1 MAINILRDTLIYLCK
16 YAAFGRLVHGL
27 IHNLNGPLHNLGMDI
42 EMIQLSIAGS
52 NELDIHEAKNIAK
65 RLERM
70 SVEFEHIAQMVKT
83 TSMRLNP
90 DEEFDSFTSLKHFL
104 EQELDFLN
112 ANLYFK
118 HHVQT
123 HLKLEEKLPPIT
135 ALHEGIMISL
145 RWFLQA
151 VVEELEEQKIENL
164 GIEASTISSS
174 IKLDVLTR
182 GRPLSDQFMDILE
195 SDLSLEEMDREQ
207 KNIVMRLAVGLMRS
221 AGVDISGKNSA
232 DQSIICLTIPN
243 SKILN
248 F

>member
-1 MAINILRDTLIYLCK
+1 MTINITWDTLMYLYK

-42 EMIQLSIAGS
+42 EMMHLFIAG
-52 NELDIHEAKNIAK
+52 NTELDIREANKITK

-70 SVEFEHIAQMVKT
+70 GVEFEHIAQMVRT

-90 DEEFDSFTSLKHFL
+90 DKDFDSFTSLKHFL

-123 HLKLEEKLPPIT
+123 HLKVEEKLPPIAT
-135 ALHEGIMISL
+135 LQEDILISL

-151 VVEELEEQKIENL
+151 VVEELEERKIKNL
-164 GIEASTISSS
+164 VLAAGTISSS
-174 IKLDVLTR
+174 IKLDVTTK
-182 GRPLSDQFMDILE
+182 GTSLSDQFMDDLE
-195 SDLSLEEMDREQ
+195 SDLSSGQMDREER
-207 KNIVMRLAVGLMRS
+207 NIGMRLAVGLMRS
-221 AGVDISGKNSA
+221 AGVGISGKNSA
-232 DQSIICLTIPN
+232 DQSIICLKIP
-243 SKILN
+243 IG
-248 F
+248 